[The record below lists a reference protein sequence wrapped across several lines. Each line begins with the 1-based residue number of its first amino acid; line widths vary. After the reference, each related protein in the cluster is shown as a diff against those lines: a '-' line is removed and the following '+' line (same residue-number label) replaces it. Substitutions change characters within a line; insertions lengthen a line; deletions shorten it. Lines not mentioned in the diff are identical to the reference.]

1 MRKLF
6 PIGASAVVLALVAMA
21 CAGSAVPTDSPEAI
35 GTIIAATMAAITPAG
50 TETSAPATELI
61 PKLLSSTSAPPTLPA
76 VAPTVIV
83 PGATRIN
90 FLNGATTGVVSAHIQ
105 AGQTQSY
112 VLQAL
117 QAQPMLADLSSQ
129 NNDVTLSIK
138 TQGGTTMLNAAAHQ
152 SNWEGTLPQTEDYY
166 LTVHGGA
173 TDEDFTLT
181 VTIPSR
187 IKFLEGATSIK
198 IPGKTVSGYTVAYTA
213 FAIKGQKMSVSVT
226 NLSGSAALTI
236 YGFTDGQ
243 PYVRSVTEQTSFAF
257 TLPATQD
264 YIIQVVPKAGSTVN
278 YVLVV
283 KIE

>member
-1 MRKLF
+1 MRKLM
-6 PIGASAVVLALVAMA
+6 PSWISAAVLAFAAVA
-21 CAGSAVPTDSPEAI
+21 CAGAAVPTNSPDAI
-35 GTIIAATMAAITPAG
+35 GTIVAATMAAITPAG
-50 TETSAPATELI
+50 TQTSAPATALI
-61 PKLLSSTSAPPTLPA
+61 PTLLGSTTVPPTLPP
-76 VAPTVIV
+76 VPPTVIV

-90 FLNGATTGVVSAHIQ
+90 FLNGATTGVVSGHLQ

-117 QAQPMLADLSSQ
+117 QAQPMLADLSSL
-129 NNDVTLSIK
+129 NNDVALSIK

-152 SNWEGTLPQTEDYY
+152 SSWEGTLPQTEDYF
-166 LTVHGGA
+166 LTVYGGA
-173 TDEDFTLT
+173 ADENFTLT

-187 IKFLEGATSIK
+187 IKIPEGATSIK
-198 IPGKTVSGYTVAYTA
+198 ISGKTVSGYTVAYTA
-213 FAIKGQKMSVSVT
+213 FAIKGQKMSVALV

-264 YIIQVVPKAGSTVN
+264 YIIQVVPKGGSTVN